1 MVAWKRDI
9 PIDRRFTRKKWQ
21 PRLGEPTGSNLDALD
36 GHILECLYETPGLSV
51 AAVHRCVN
59 RTIKRLPYTIQQ
71 VRYRIGSLEKFGY
84 VRTVRSNA
92 ARGIERRCYLSDVAE
107 SKRAG

>member
-1 MVAWKRDI
+1 MKLSDVSK
-9 PIDRRFTRKKWQ
+9 IDRRFTRKKLQ
-21 PRLGEPTGSNLDALD
+21 PRLGEPSGNLDALD
-36 GHILECLYETPGLSV
+36 RRIIECLYETPGLSV

-84 VRTVRSNA
+84 IRTVRSNA
-92 ARGIERRCYLSDVAE
+92 TRGIERRCYLSDVAE

>member
-1 MVAWKRDI
+1 MKLSDVNK
-9 PIDRRFTRKKWQ
+9 IDRRFTRKKLQ
-21 PRLGEPTGSNLDALD
+21 PRLGEPSESSNLDALD
-36 GHILECLYETPGLSV
+36 RRIIECLYDTPGLSV

-92 ARGIERRCYLSDVAE
+92 ARGIERRCFLSEVAE
-107 SKRAG
+107 